1 GLPRLSCGCF
11 RKSLEKLDV
20 GSVPLIPDLALG
32 NGVPSIGIVLG
43 AETGLGAG
51 TRRHGRVI
59 ALVEGIAEAIR
70 PAVDLSVLIEFEF
83 RSVIH
88 DVIEEAFALRLLRGL
103 R

>member
-1 GLPRLSCGCF
+1 MLIILNVLNHLFGALCPLKVGLPRLSCGCF

-70 PAVDLSVLIEFEF
+70 PAVDLSVL
-83 RSVIH
+83 
-88 DVIEEAFALRLLRGL
+88 
-103 R
+103 